1 MVTRTIVQVPIFLL
15 ANTAGESDRSTSNQ
29 KTIRHINYQAGSSGA
44 RTLVWFVRFASLAC
58 SDGSSI
64 ISEVFDVP
72 SETLMIEVFGPLMA
86 AFLLLMAA
94 FGIRRLLHQFRN
106 RMTPEQRQAARDSF
120 RRRLVHPNPSEVEQ
134 EMGALLPQRLLTLYS
149 DHQTILAEELEIR
162 RQNRDG
168 MRSAE
173 WIEAFLPLDLES
185 QEYTVDLAE
194 HGWGKGFCFA
204 TDGAGNFY
212 WVPVSQSRQPG
223 ESVFFPSHD
232 PICNQQ
238 VSSSLDYF
246 LSCPRTT
253 RWPQAQEPPR
263 SASMDQEGT

>member
-1 MVTRTIVQVPIFLL
+1 MAYPLGIQRATSVHRALHREQGPQV
-15 ANTAGESDRSTSNQ
+15 R
-29 KTIRHINYQAGSSGA
+29 
-44 RTLVWFVRFASLAC
+44 FVRFASLAC

-64 ISEVFDVP
+64 ISEVFNVP
-72 SETLMIEVFGPLMA
+72 SETIMIEVFGPLMA

-106 RMTPEQRQAARDSF
+106 RMTSEQRQAARDSF

-185 QEYTVDLAE
+185 QEYTVDLTE

-212 WVPVSQSRQPG
+212 WVPVSHTRQPDAP
-223 ESVFFPSHD
+223 VFFACHD
-232 PICNQQ
+232 PFGNEQ
-238 VSSSLDYF
+238 VASSLDDF
-246 LSCPRTT
+246 LSWPRTSHS
-253 RWPQAQEPPR
+253 PEAQEQPL
-263 SASMDQEGT
+263 SA

>member
-1 MVTRTIVQVPIFLL
+1 M
-15 ANTAGESDRSTSNQ
+15 
-29 KTIRHINYQAGSSGA
+29 
-44 RTLVWFVRFASLAC
+44 RFASLAC

-86 AFLLLMAA
+86 AFLVLMAA

-120 RRRLVHPNPSEVEQ
+120 RRRLIHPNPSEVEQ

-185 QEYTVDLAE
+185 QEYTVDLAK

-212 WVPVSQSRQPG
+212 WVPVSRTRQPDAP
-223 ESVFFPSHD
+223 VFFACHD
-232 PICNQQ
+232 PFGNEQ
-238 VSSSLDYF
+238 VATSLDDF
-246 LSCPRTT
+246 LSRPRT
-253 RWPQAQEPPR
+253 PHSPEAQEHPL
-263 SASMDQEGT
+263 SA